1 MNPVLAEIYSTV
13 LPAAPF
19 LIGAY
24 VLIWLAVL
32 IFILVINNKVRHAE
46 QQLMLLE
53 ETLSRQV
60 RSSEDLE

>member
-24 VLIWLAVL
+24 VLIWLAILV
-32 IFILVINNKVRHAE
+32 FILVINSKVKRAE

-53 ETLSRQV
+53 ETLNRQI
-60 RSSEDLE
+60 

>member
-24 VLIWLAVL
+24 VLIWLAILVYV
-32 IFILVINNKVRHAE
+32 LVINSKVKRAE

-53 ETLSRQV
+53 EALSRQAQN
-60 RSSEDLE
+60 SNDY

>member
-24 VLIWLAVL
+24 VLIWLAIL
-32 IFILVINNKVRHAE
+32 IFILVVNGKVKRAE

-53 ETLSRQV
+53 EAFAREN
-60 RSSEDLE
+60 RSTT